1 MNKRD
6 KIFTIALAL
15 IVVALLIATP
25 RHPIAAWK
33 GPCYVFCVLTLA
45 WLALREPL
53 ADLAARYGSN
63 FALQGLPPLPALTV
77 LAAAGMLGWLGAGLV
92 TGHYLRQ
99 TRPLER

>member
-45 WLALREPL
+45 WLAP
-53 ADLAARYGSN
+53 DLWAMVPRKR
-63 FALQGLPPLPALTV
+63 
-77 LAAAGMLGWLGAGLV
+77 GAS
-92 TGHYLRQ
+92 TNSHEFKKRSKD
-99 TRPLER
+99 EKI